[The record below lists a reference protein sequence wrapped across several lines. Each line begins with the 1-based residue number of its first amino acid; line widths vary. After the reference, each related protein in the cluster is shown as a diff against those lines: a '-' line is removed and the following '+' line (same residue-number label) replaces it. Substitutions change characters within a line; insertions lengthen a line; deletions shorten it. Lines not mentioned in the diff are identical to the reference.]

1 MFSQRRSDYGR
12 SSQVDAKRTVM
23 TRGFTKEILNFVG
36 SLLKRQAFSLVE
48 EKEEPASS
56 GNALTVF
63 RSPVLRLR
71 FVRDR
76 EGLSVDVAEAGPSEQ
91 WHKLE
96 DVLVTCVPVFNRVG
110 RFEAAAMQ
118 RLAEE
123 YMNISRPIGDIGSMK
138 RVLAKHLGTIEE
150 RFGSYQIELTRRL
163 LDGIERR
170 ESQPDR
176 SSSKILR

>member
-1 MFSQRRSDYGR
+1 M
-12 SSQVDAKRTVM
+12 
-23 TRGFTKEILNFVG
+23 G
-36 SLLKRQAFSLVE
+36 SLLSKRAFSLVE
-48 EKEEPASS
+48 EKEDPAHFGS
-56 GNALTVF
+56 ALAVF
-63 RSPVLRLR
+63 QSPVLRLR

-76 EGLSVDVAEAGPSEQ
+76 GGLLVDVAEAGSSEQ

-110 RFEAAAMQ
+110 GFEAAAMQ
-118 RLAEE
+118 KLAEE

-150 RFGSYQIELTRRL
+150 RFGPYQIELTRRL

-170 ESQPDR
+170 EFQPDR

>member
-1 MFSQRRSDYGR
+1 
-12 SSQVDAKRTVM
+12 M
-23 TRGFTKEILNFVG
+23 TRGLTKEILNFVG
-36 SLLKRQAFSLVE
+36 SLLKRHAFSLIE
-48 EKEEPASS
+48 EKEEPAPS
-56 GNALTVF
+56 GNVLAVF
-63 RSPVLRLR
+63 QSPVLRLR

-76 EGLSVDVAEAGPSEQ
+76 EGLSVDVAETGPSEQ

-110 RFEAAAMQ
+110 RFEAGAMQ

-150 RFGSYQIELTRRL
+150 RFGPYQIELTRRL

-170 ESQPDR
+170 EFQPDR

>member
-1 MFSQRRSDYGR
+1 
-12 SSQVDAKRTVM
+12 M

-48 EKEEPASS
+48 EEEEPV
-56 GNALTVF
+56 GNALAVF
-63 RSPVLRLR
+63 QSPVLRLR

-76 EGLSVDVAEAGPSEQ
+76 EGLSVDVAETGSPEQ

-110 RFEAAAMQ
+110 QFEAGAMQ

-150 RFGSYQIELTRRL
+150 RFGPYQIELTRRL
-163 LDGIERR
+163 LDGIEHR

-176 SSSKILR
+176 SSSRILR

>member
-1 MFSQRRSDYGR
+1 
-12 SSQVDAKRTVM
+12 M

-36 SLLKRQAFSLVE
+36 SLLKRQAFSLFQ
-48 EKEEPASS
+48 EKEDPAPS
-56 GNALTVF
+56 GNALAVF
-63 RSPVLRLR
+63 QSPVLRLR
-71 FVRDR
+71 FARDR
-76 EGLSVDVAEAGPSEQ
+76 EGLSVDVAETGPSEQ

-110 RFEAAAMQ
+110 RFEAEALQ

-123 YMNISRPIGDIGSMK
+123 YMNISRPVGDIGSMK
-138 RVLAKHLGTIEE
+138 RVLAKHLETIEQ
-150 RFGSYQIELTRRL
+150 RFGKYQIELMRRL